1 MSAQALYL
9 GVIRNGEGLLTSFAF
24 YKGDE
29 KSEARAE
36 REAEQSVRDWRAVYP
51 GDRLSV
57 ERLAK
62 RGAKGWEV
70 AGR

>member
-1 MSAQALYL
+1 
-9 GVIRNGEGLLTSFAF
+9 VF
-24 YKGDE
+24 
-29 KSEARAE
+29 
-36 REAEQSVRDWRAVYP
+36 P

-70 AGR
+70 ARG

>member
-1 MSAQALYL
+1 MSEALYL
-9 GVIRNGEGLLTSFAF
+9 GIIRNDDGLLTSFPF
-24 YKGDE
+24 YKNDP
-29 KSEARAE
+29 KSEAKAE
-36 REAEQSVRDWRAVYP
+36 REAEQAMRDWRAVFP

-70 AGR
+70 ARG